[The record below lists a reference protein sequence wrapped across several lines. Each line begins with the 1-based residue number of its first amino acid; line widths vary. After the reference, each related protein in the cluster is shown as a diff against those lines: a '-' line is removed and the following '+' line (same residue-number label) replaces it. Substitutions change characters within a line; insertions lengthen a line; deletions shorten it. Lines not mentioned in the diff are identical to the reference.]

1 MGTRHRASLVAV
13 ALVAISTAFAA
24 PALQAPQSAD
34 AATAS
39 ARASR
44 QAFHDAMRKLWE
56 DHITWTR
63 LFIVSKAT
71 LDTDLPDIG
80 PTVDRLLQNQTDI
93 GDAVKPFYGTQA
105 GEDLTALL
113 RIHILTA
120 ADILTAA
127 KKGDTAAK
135 NTAIEAWYAN
145 AHDIAVFLHEAN
157 PRNWPLEELDAHM
170 KDHLD
175 LTLTEAVARLEG
187 RYEDDIAAYDAVH
200 LQILEM
206 ADMLSDGIIRQFPQQ
221 FGAG

>member
-1 MGTRHRASLVAV
+1 MGPRQRASLLVVGLVAV
-13 ALVAISTAFAA
+13 ATVFAA
-24 PALQAPQSAD
+24 PTLQAPQSAD
-34 AATAS
+34 AATSS

-93 GDAVKPFYGTQA
+93 GDAIKPFYGAEA
-105 GEDLTALL
+105 GDDLTALL
-113 RIHILTA
+113 RVHILTA

-127 KKGDTAAK
+127 KAGDTAAQ
-135 NTAIEAWYAN
+135 NAAIEAWYDN
-145 AHDIAVFLHEAN
+145 AHDIAVFLHELN
-157 PRNWPLEELDAHM
+157 PANWPLTQLDAHM
-170 KDHLD
+170 KEHLD
-175 LTLTEAVARLEG
+175 LTLVEAVARLEG
-187 RYEDDIAAYDAVH
+187 RYADDIAAYEDVH

-206 ADMLSDGIIRQFPQQ
+206 ADLLSEGIIREFPQK
-221 FGAG
+221 FAA